1 MEKPVSRIVLFLLL
15 ISLARGAHAAGD
27 ADRGR
32 ALYAAKCAACHSLD
46 YNGAGPAHKG
56 VFGRQAGRADG
67 YDYSPALRASKL
79 IWSEATL
86 DRWLANPANLVPG
99 QKMGITIPDARE
111 RRDLIAYLKAAAN

>member
-1 MEKPVSRIVLFLLL
+1 MSRIVLFLLL